1 MRYRRIALYI
11 LTVYL
16 TGCAIPPVPPE
27 VRSAEELEKDLW
39 RTGAS
44 IYAPREYDAYA
55 AGIRR
60 ARQSYEK
67 ENLKLGWFRSYDTVR
82 NDFKTVLDSGN
93 ALLSRIR
100 TYKKERLSV
109 IQTDADWLEK
119 RLATLD
125 EITISVNE
133 RGKARGCLSKAELLL
148 KEAVLMA
155 GQEKYDE
162 AEKNL
167 KAARVYIREAENA
180 CRSLLSRYMDPARIR
195 LWRRQADETVAESD
209 AKGIPVLV
217 VSKLER
223 RMTLYK
229 NGRAAAEYEVGL
241 GFNGLSDKKHAG
253 DDATPEGRYRVTKK
267 NASSRYYKALL
278 INYPNEEDKQQFA
291 EAKRRGEIPRS
302 VGIGSLIEIHGGG
315 KDSLTLGCVSVDDR
329 VMDELFQIVSV
340 GTPVTIV
347 GTLEN
352 DSTIIKAIR
361 NE

>member
-16 TGCAIPPVPPE
+16 TGCTIPPAPPE

-44 IYAPREYDAYA
+44 IYAHREYDEYA
-55 AGIRR
+55 ARIRR

-67 ENLKLGWFRSYDTVR
+67 ENLKLGWFRSYDAIR
-82 NDFKTVLDSGN
+82 NDFKAALDSGN

-100 TYKKERLSV
+100 TYKEERLSV
-109 IQTDADWLEK
+109 IRKDADWLEK

-148 KEAVLMA
+148 KEAMIMA
-155 GQEKYDE
+155 GQEEYDE
-162 AEKNL
+162 SEKNL

-195 LWRRQADETVAESD
+195 LWRNQAGETVAESSE
-209 AKGIPVLV
+209 KGIPVLV

-223 RMTLYK
+223 TMTLYK

-241 GFNGLSDKKHAG
+241 GFNGLSDKMHAG

-315 KDSLTLGCVSVDDR
+315 KDSLTWGCVSVDDK
-329 VMDELFQIVSV
+329 VMDELFPIVSV

-352 DSTIIKAIR
+352 DSMIIKAIR